1 MKTRSS
7 LRTKIITWSFVPT
20 VIILTTVAL
29 VTFYSYQQVTRNLVL
44 SQSAEVARY
53 KRNQVQNVL
62 AEIINPLMYD
72 YIFFLDSGKNLNIFD
87 RAKTLDQVGMYD
99 DIFSGNIIF
108 LDSAG
113 KVIFSETHPEWVGVS
128 WAHRDFFRDA
138 KLNEGLNVIIGQLM
152 EDRRTGDF
160 LLPFAVNLRGVDG
173 EFAGVAV
180 LYLNLNADQSSQ
192 FFTVLNSLFSGQNV
206 IILDSTERIVFH
218 PDSSLVGQKLAGQE
232 KYIPLFDTPAK
243 IVLDDQVKSYRTTNG
258 QVVISAAYLKTSGL
272 NGWWIIQEQSW
283 NELMEPSL
291 AYRQLLI
298 ILLAAGIIVP
308 VLVVTYGARHIT
320 KPIEEMI
327 YAAKEV
333 AGGNFE
339 RKIETQSNDELEDLA
354 SQFNI
359 MSSEL
364 AQSYA
369 TLEKRV
375 SDRTHELETINAISD
390 VVNRS
395 LDLEMIL
402 SSALAKTLEVT
413 NMDAGVAYRLN
424 EGSQMFEMLAYQ
436 GFSELYMKNHR
447 FLPVSMTG
455 FNLNESNPDIIVA
468 YIEDYPIPSLKEDL
482 EKEGI
487 KVAVRLPLMS
497 KGKMLGYL
505 GLSRHSEEFVTQD
518 EMKIFTAIGQQIS
531 IAMEN
536 ASLYESAEESAAT
549 AERNRLARDLHDAVT
564 QTLFSVSLIADVLPN
579 LYRIN
584 LDEAQKRTRELRDL
598 ARGALAEMRTLLL
611 ELRPSALTSVSLPDL
626 LKQLCDAANGR
637 ALVPIK
643 FHYEGERDIPEPQ
656 KIALYR
662 ITQEAINNIIKY
674 AQANQVRVELI
685 QTQNFVEIAI
695 RDNGI
700 GFDRNEVEPFR
711 MGLRIMQ
718 ERAAAIDAELRVV
731 SKPGEGTNVI
741 ITWCESKDEEEE

>member
-1 MKTRSS
+1 MKNRSS

-29 VTFYSYQQVTRNLVL
+29 VTFYSYQQVTRDLVL

-53 KRNQVQNVL
+53 KSNQVQNVL
-62 AEIINPLMYD
+62 SEIINPLMYD
-72 YIFFLDSGKNLNIFD
+72 YIFFLDSGKDLNLFD
-87 RAKTLDQVGMYD
+87 RAKNLGGSDLYD
-99 DIFSGNIIF
+99 DVFSGNIIF
-108 LDSAG
+108 LDTDG
-113 KVIFSETHPEWVGVS
+113 KVIFSETHPEWIGVN
-128 WAHRDFFRDA
+128 WAYRDFFRAA
-138 KLNEGLNVIIGQLM
+138 KQNIGLNVIIGQLM
-152 EDRRTGDF
+152 EDRLSRGF
-160 LLPFAVNLRGVDG
+160 LLPFAINLRDSNGK
-173 EFAGVAV
+173 FAGVAV
-180 LYLNLNADQSSQ
+180 LYLNIKTDQPSP
-192 FFTVLNSLFSGQNV
+192 FYDALESLFSNQKV
-206 IILDSTERIVFH
+206 IIVDGSQRVIFH
-218 PDSSLVGQKLAGQE
+218 SNSELIGQKMSEQVDL
-232 KYIPLFDTPAK
+232 KPLFEIPVKDITNN
-243 IVLDDQVKSYRTTNG
+243 QVKSYRTTNG
-258 QVVISAAYLKTSGL
+258 QVVISAAYLKTSEL

-283 NELMEPSL
+283 NALMEPSL
-291 AYRQLLI
+291 AYRRLLI

-308 VLVVTYGARHIT
+308 VVVVTYGARHIT

-327 YAAKEV
+327 KAAKEV

-339 RKIETQSNDELEDLA
+339 RKVEAQSNDELEDLA

-359 MSSEL
+359 MSEEL

-375 SDRTHELETINAISD
+375 SDRTHELETINQISD

-402 SSALAKTLEVT
+402 CSSLAKTLEIT

-424 EGSQMFEMLAYQ
+424 ESTQMFELLASQ
-436 GFSELYMKNHR
+436 GFSQQYIENHR
-447 FLPVSMTG
+447 ILPVSMTG
-455 FNLNESNPDIIVA
+455 FNLNDKNPDIVLA
-468 YIEDYPIPSLKEDL
+468 YIEDYPIPAMKEDL
-482 EKEGI
+482 AKEGI

-497 KGKMLGYL
+497 KGRMLGYL
-505 GLSRHSEEFVTQD
+505 GLSRHSEDFVTQD

-564 QTLFSVSLIADVLPN
+564 QTLFSVSLIADVLPD

-584 LDEAQKRTRELRDL
+584 PEEAQKRTRELRNL

-611 ELRPSALTSVSLPDL
+611 ELRPSALTSVNLPDL

-637 ALVPIK
+637 ASVPIK
-643 FHYEGERDIPEPQ
+643 FHYEGERNVPGPQ

-674 AQANQVRVELI
+674 AQASQVRVELI

-695 RDNGI
+695 RDDGI
-700 GFDRNEVEPFR
+700 GFNQDEVEPYR

-718 ERAAAIDAELRVV
+718 ERAAAIEAELRVV
-731 SKPGEGTNVI
+731 SKPGEGTNVT
-741 ITWCESKDEEEE
+741 ITWCETKDEEDE

>member
-1 MKTRSS
+1 MKTRSN

-29 VTFYSYQQVTRNLVL
+29 VTFYSYQQVTRDLVL

-62 AEIINPLMYD
+62 SEIINPLMYD
-72 YIFFLDSGKNLNIFD
+72 YIFFLDAGKNLNIFD
-87 RAKTLDQVGMYD
+87 RAKSLDQAGMYD
-99 DIFSGNIIF
+99 EIFSGNIIF
-108 LDSAG
+108 LDSDG
-113 KVIFSETHPEWVGVS
+113 KVIFSESHPEWVGVS

-138 KLNEGLNVIIGQLM
+138 KQNNGLNIMIGQLM
-152 EDRRTGDF
+152 EDRRTSDF
-160 LLPFAVNLRGVDG
+160 LLPFAVNLRGIDG

-180 LYLNLNADQSSQ
+180 LYLNLNADQSSP
-192 FFTVLNSLFSGQNV
+192 FYTALESLFSDQKV
-206 IILDSTERIVFH
+206 IIVDSSQRVIFH
-218 PDSSLVGQKLAGQE
+218 PNSSLIGQKLTEQKELA
-232 KYIPLFDTPAK
+232 PLFEIPFKETDGE
-243 IVLDDQVKSYRTTNG
+243 VESYRTTNS
-258 QVVISAAYLKTSGL
+258 QVVISAAFLKTSEL
-272 NGWWIIQEQSW
+272 NGWWVIQEQSW

-291 AYRQLLI
+291 AYRRLLI
-298 ILLAAGIIVP
+298 ILLAAGVMVP
-308 VLVVTYGARHIT
+308 VLVVTYGSRHIT

-327 YAAKEV
+327 WAAKEV

-339 RKIETQSNDELEDLA
+339 RKVEANSNDELEDLA

-359 MSSEL
+359 MSTEL

-436 GFSELYMKNHR
+436 GFSPQYMESHR
-447 FLPVSMTG
+447 FLPVSMTE
-455 FNLNESNPDIIVA
+455 FNLKDSNPDIIVA
-468 YIEDYPIPSLKEDL
+468 YIEDYPIPTMKEDL

-487 KVAVRLPLMS
+487 KVAVRMPLMS

-505 GLSRHSEEFVTQD
+505 GLSRHSEDFVTPD

-564 QTLFSVSLIADVLPN
+564 QTLFSVSLIADVLPD

-685 QTQNFVEIAI
+685 QTPNFVEIAI
-695 RDNGI
+695 RDDGV
-700 GFDRNEVEPFR
+700 GFDQNEVEPFR

-718 ERAAAIDAELRVV
+718 ERAAAIDATLRVV
-731 SKPGEGTNVI
+731 SKPGEGTNVTI
-741 ITWCESKDEEEE
+741 NWCETKDEEEE

>member
-29 VTFYSYQQVTRNLVL
+29 VTFYSYQQVTRDLVL

-62 AEIINPLMYD
+62 SEIINPLMYD

-87 RAKTLDQVGMYD
+87 RAKTLDQAGMYD

-108 LDSAG
+108 LDSDG
-113 KVIFSETHPEWVGVS
+113 KVIFSESHPEWVGVS

-138 KLNEGLNVIIGQLM
+138 KQNDGLNVIIGQLM

-160 LLPFAVNLRGVDG
+160 LLPFAVNLRGIDG

-180 LYLNLNADQSSQ
+180 LYLNLNADQSTP
-192 FFTVLNSLFSGQNV
+192 FYAALESLFTDQKV
-206 IILDSTERIVFH
+206 IIVDASRRVIFH
-218 PDSSLVGQKLAGQE
+218 PNSSLIGQKLNEQE
-232 KYIPLFDTPAK
+232 EFTPLFEIPLKETDGE
-243 IVLDDQVKSYRTTNG
+243 VKSYRTTNS
-258 QVVISAAYLKTSGL
+258 QVVISAAFLKTSEL
-272 NGWWIIQEQSW
+272 NGWWVIQEQSW

-291 AYRQLLI
+291 AYRRLLL
-298 ILLAAGIIVP
+298 ILLAAGVIVP
-308 VLVVTYGARHIT
+308 VLVVTYGSRHIT
-320 KPIEEMI
+320 RPIEEMI
-327 YAAKEV
+327 RAAKEV

-339 RKIETQSNDELEDLA
+339 RKVEANSNDELEDLA
-354 SQFNI
+354 TQFNI
-359 MSSEL
+359 MSTDL

-436 GFSELYMKNHR
+436 GFSHQYMENHR

-455 FNLNESNPDIIVA
+455 FDLKDSHPAIIVA
-468 YIEDYPIPSLKEDL
+468 YIEDYPILSMKEDL

-505 GLSRHSEEFVTQD
+505 GLSRHNEEFVSQD

-564 QTLFSVSLIADVLPN
+564 QTLFSVSLIADVLPD

-584 LDEAQKRTRELRDL
+584 LNEAQKRTRELRDL
-598 ARGALAEMRTLLL
+598 SRGALAEMRTLLL
-611 ELRPSALTSVSLPDL
+611 ELRPSALASVSLPDL

-643 FHYEGERDIPEPQ
+643 FHCEGERDIPEPQ

-695 RDNGI
+695 RDDGV
-700 GFDRNEVEPFR
+700 GFNQNEVQPFR

-718 ERAAAIDAELRVV
+718 ERAAAIDATLRVV
-731 SKPGEGTNVI
+731 SKPGEGTNVT
-741 ITWCESKDEEEE
+741 ITWCETKDEEDE

>member
-29 VTFYSYQQVTRNLVL
+29 VTFYSYQQVTRDLVL

-62 AEIINPLMYD
+62 SEIINPLMYD
-72 YIFFLDSGKNLNIFD
+72 YIFFLDAGKNLNIFD
-87 RAKTLDQVGMYD
+87 RAKTLDQAGMYD

-108 LDSAG
+108 LDSDG

-128 WAHRDFFRDA
+128 WSHRDFFRDA
-138 KLNEGLNVIIGQLM
+138 KQNDGLNVIIGQLM
-152 EDRRTGDF
+152 EDRKTGDF

-180 LYLNLNADQSSQ
+180 LYLNLNADQSTP
-192 FFTVLNSLFSGQNV
+192 FYIALESLFSDQKV
-206 IILDSTERIVFH
+206 IIVDASQRVIFH
-218 PDSSLVGQKLAGQE
+218 PNTSLIGQKLTEQE
-232 KYIPLFDTPAK
+232 ELSPLFEIPLKET
-243 IVLDDQVKSYRTTNG
+243 LDGQVKSYRTTNS
-258 QVVISAAYLKTSGL
+258 QVVISAAFLKTSEL
-272 NGWWIIQEQSW
+272 NGWWVIQEQSW

-291 AYRQLLI
+291 AYRRLLI
-298 ILLAAGIIVP
+298 FLLAAGIIVP
-308 VLVVTYGARHIT
+308 VLVVTYGSRHIT

-327 YAAKEV
+327 RAAKEV

-339 RKIETQSNDELEDLA
+339 RKVEANSNDELEELA
-354 SQFNI
+354 TQFNI
-359 MSSEL
+359 MSTEL

-424 EGSQMFEMLAYQ
+424 EGTQMFEMLAYQ
-436 GFSELYMKNHR
+436 GFSEKYMQNHR

-455 FNLNESNPDIIVA
+455 FNLKESNQDIIVA
-468 YIEDYPIPSLKEDL
+468 YIEDYPIPSMKEDL

-656 KIALYR
+656 KITLYR

-674 AQANQVRVELI
+674 AKAEQVRVELI

-700 GFDRNEVEPFR
+700 GFDQNEVEPFR

-731 SKPGEGTNVI
+731 SKPGEGTNVT
-741 ITWCESKDEEEE
+741 ITWCEIMDEEEE

>member
-1 MKTRSS
+1 MKNRSS

-20 VIILTTVAL
+20 VIILTTVAM
-29 VTFYSYQQVTRNLVL
+29 VTFYSYQQVTRDLVL

-62 AEIINPLMYD
+62 VEFINPLMYD

-87 RAKTLDQVGMYD
+87 RAKSLDQAGMYD
-99 DIFSGNIIF
+99 EIFSGNIIF
-108 LDSAG
+108 LDRDG
-113 KVIFSETHPEWVGVS
+113 KVIFSESHPEWVGVS
-128 WAHRDFFRDA
+128 WAHRDFYRDA
-138 KLNEGLNVIIGQLM
+138 KQNDGLNVIIGQLM

-160 LLPFAVNLRGVDG
+160 LLPFAVNLRGSDG

-192 FFTVLNSLFSGQNV
+192 FYMVLNSLFSGQNV
-206 IILDSTERIVFH
+206 IILDSTQRIVFH
-218 PDSSLVGQKLAGQE
+218 PDSSLIGQKLSTQE
-232 KYIPLFDTPAK
+232 KYMPLFENPAK
-243 IVLDDQVKSYRTTNG
+243 DILTDQVKSYRTING
-258 QVVISAAYLKTSGL
+258 QVVISAAYLKTSAL
-272 NGWWIIQEQSW
+272 NGWWIIEEQSW

-320 KPIEEMI
+320 RPIEEMI
-327 YAAKEV
+327 HAAKEV

-339 RKIETQSNDELEDLA
+339 RKVEAKSNDELEDLA
-354 SQFNI
+354 SQFNL
-359 MSSEL
+359 MSTEL

-436 GFSELYMKNHR
+436 GFSTEYMENHR

-455 FNLNESNPDIIVA
+455 FNLNDSNPDIIVA
-468 YIEDYPIPSLKEDL
+468 YIKDYPIPSLKEDL

-487 KVAVRLPLMS
+487 KVAVRLPLLS

-505 GLSRHSEEFVTQD
+505 GLSRHSEDFVTPD

-564 QTLFSVSLIADVLPN
+564 QTLFSVSLIADVLPD

-626 LKQLCDAANGR
+626 LKQLCEAANGR

-643 FHYEGERDIPEPQ
+643 FHYEGERDVPELQ

-674 AQANQVRVELI
+674 AQATQVRVELI

-700 GFDRNEVEPFR
+700 GFDQNEVQPFR

-731 SKPGEGTNVI
+731 SKPGEGTNVT
-741 ITWCESKDEEEE
+741 ITWCETKDEEEE